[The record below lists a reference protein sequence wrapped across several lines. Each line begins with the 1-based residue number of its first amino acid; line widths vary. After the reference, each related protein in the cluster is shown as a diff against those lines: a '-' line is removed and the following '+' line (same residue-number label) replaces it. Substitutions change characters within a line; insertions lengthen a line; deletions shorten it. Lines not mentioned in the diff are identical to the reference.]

1 MHSGLSKR
9 DRVGQL
15 PTQMTSEF
23 HPLSQEQ
30 KSAVTTK
37 AGCQGDPLYL
47 SIKGTPCEDYS
58 DLKNKQRIRSGT
70 LASKWAKQESLN
82 NAGKRH
88 TLTTTQHRQHA
99 QLHVAG
105 SCARGEREHRRASW
119 NKPNS
124 ASEGSSMQRVYSNI
138 QAGMI
143 WFMLR
148 KSRRRSPLS
157 TLSDCGPLPESCC
170 QLACFNNGLQ
180 VIRWPSHTLFTSGR
194 TGRMLP
200 LHSHSLPSQS

>member
-23 HPLSQEQ
+23 HPLSQKQ

-82 NAGKRH
+82 KAGKQH
-88 TLTTTQHRQHA
+88 TLTTTQHRQYA
-99 QLHVAG
+99 QLHIAG
-105 SCARGEREHRRASW
+105 SCADRRTSW
-119 NKPNS
+119 NKLNS
-124 ASEGSSMQRVYSNI
+124 TSEGRSMQWVYSHI

-143 WFMLR
+143 WLTLS

-157 TLSDCGPLPESCC
+157 TLSKCGPLPESCC

-180 VIRWPSHTLFTSGR
+180 VIRRPSHTLFTSGR